1 MSGHSVPRLVHQG
14 MQCDCTGSACVP
26 IASSD
31 RGAPVPSLGHA
42 ASFCS
47 VPSPRLRLLSQSPP
61 RVHFLCPSD
70 ALSHPPA
77 LASHL
82 CSASPFSLSL
92 FLCCLTICFDACVR
106 ACLLLSGTKA
116 HEEVLRRLKE
126 TSARTSAANDWT
138 RGRVTLSIPCMA
150 SFPPFLPPTHRSPVP

>member
-1 MSGHSVPRLVHQG
+1 MSGHSVPTWRIKACSAALPANWSALRPIGTLQSCHSASPLPPVQPPRL
-14 MQCDCTGSACVP
+14 AF
-26 IASSD
+26 ASS
-31 RGAPVPSLGHA
+31 
-42 ASFCS
+42 
-47 VPSPRLRLLSQSPP
+47 PSPPLI
-61 RVHFLCPSD
+61 HFSCPSD
-70 ALSHPPA
+70 ALSHPSA

-82 CSASPFSLSL
+82 RSASPFSLSL
-92 FLCCLTICFDACVR
+92 FFCGLTICFDACVR
-106 ACLLLSGTKA
+106 ACLLTSGTKA